1 MQNEGLVLT
10 IGRQMVPFLIARVQ
24 EGQIGGDDAEIV
36 SRQTPPP
43 FRLILASKALAR
55 VITVW
60 IFRSADLQKSRRGA
74 GR

>member
-1 MQNEGLVLT
+1 MQKLCQ
-10 IGRQMVPFLIARVQ
+10 GRHLL
-24 EGQIGGDDAEIV
+24 
-36 SRQTPPP
+36 PPP

-74 GR
+74 GGEYVNNSDLSQKMRPCWCYALRPSC